1 MHLQGVDDVYD
12 LEWAPGVRYR
22 EVRHREE
29 VEQSKYAFGEVD
41 LPAGEYGRSH
51 RDLFDRY
58 YELAERLLASGLTL
72 PALDHCLKCS
82 HAFNLLDASGS
93 IGVTERAAYILRVR
107 KLAVAIAEAHVAWER
122 GQEAAAGAS
131 AAADGQPAGDSAAGG
146 AASET
151 AVHARGA

>member
-1 MHLQGVDDVYD
+1 M
-12 LEWAPGVRYR
+12 
-22 EVRHREE
+22 RHREE

-41 LPAGEYGRSH
+41 LPAGEYGRAH

-107 KLAVAIAEAHVAWER
+107 KLAVAIAGAHVAWE
-122 GQEAAAGAS
+122 GAQSAGEPTDEAQAAASDAGEPASEAAA
-131 AAADGQPAGDSAAGG
+131 QAGG
-146 AASET
+146 A
-151 AVHARGA
+151 